1 MEELKARCNQLEAEN
16 QALAAAGEEAAELAE
31 EYHAKYA
38 RMEAFQRRRA
48 RADAAVERALRE
60 QLKLALAHRVPAC
73 CCQGEGETCAP
84 LSEALV
90 GVCVAAVPH
99 DPVRTD
105 EIARVVIAH
114 AAARIHLKIAARL
127 AREQNA
133 IEVVNGARKAV
144 HRVGVALF
152 NDIWLK
158 DTLNPLE
165 KLARQA
171 RCFVAANQAMVDDDT
186 MSLHCA
192 LLRTTSNEL
201 RKTISKVYPE
211 DSEKK
216 EQPRDE
222 LTVAQQLVDLVRD
235 AQKSAPGYGT
245 EPVLYPATSSSSSS
259 PDILTETNAR
269 IAKLERELDEERVRS
284 RVFEQQITHAH
295 RIEADIK
302 SLREQLKERDLAVQL
317 AQDDVRA
324 ARREAAKARE
334 TLTPRSAA
342 RNQAHAQMQQSDAN
356 ARQLRAL
363 RARHAR
369 LLLADLQLD
378 IDHKENDDQVNATRR
393 AAREAL
399 QTCRRTAANARVVQ
413 LDDSLNP
420 MDEGATLS
428 TCAIDQAIDVTSNAV
443 SNITSARQLSA
454 TETISVQ
461 DDVLE
466 KLLKSRKVYSA
477 LLH

>member
-1 MEELKARCNQLEAEN
+1 MEALKARCEHLEAEN

-38 RMEAFQRRRA
+38 RMEALARRRA
-48 RADAAVERALRE
+48 RADATVERALRE
-60 QLKLALAHRVPAC
+60 QLKIALAHRAPAC
-73 CCQGEGETCAP
+73 FCQGEDETYPP
-84 LSEALV
+84 LIEALV

-99 DPVRTD
+99 DPVRVD
-105 EIARVVIAH
+105 GIARVVIAH
-114 AAARIHLKIAARL
+114 AAAVTHLKIAARL
-127 AREQNA
+127 AREQTV
-133 IEVVNGARKAV
+133 IDVVNGARKAV
-144 HRVGVALF
+144 DRVGVALF

-158 DTLNPLE
+158 ETLDPLE

-171 RCFVAANQAMVDDDT
+171 RCFVAANQAMVNDDT

-192 LLRTTSNEL
+192 LLRTTANEL
-201 RKTISKVYPE
+201 RKMISKVYPD

-235 AQKSAPGYGT
+235 GQKSAPGYGV
-245 EPVLYPATSSSSSS
+245 EPISFPAASSSS
-259 PDILTETNAR
+259 PDASAETNAR
-269 IAKLERELDEERVRS
+269 IAKLEQELDEERVRA

-302 SLREQLKERDLAVQL
+302 SLREQLNERDLAVKL

-324 ARREAAKARE
+324 ARQEAAKARE

-342 RNQAHAQMQQSDAN
+342 RNRAQAQVEQSEAS

-369 LLLADLQLD
+369 LLLADLE
-378 IDHKENDDQVNATRR
+378 IDVGDNVNNEVDAARR

-399 QTCRRTAANARVVQ
+399 RTCRRTAANARVVQ

-420 MDEGATLS
+420 IDEGATLS
-428 TCAIDQAIDVTSNAV
+428 SCAIEQAVGVASSLV
-443 SNITSARQLSA
+443 SNITSTRELAT
-454 TETISVQ
+454 TETIAIQ
-461 DDVLE
+461 DDVLA
-466 KLLKSRKVYSA
+466 KLLKSRKACAA
-477 LLH
+477 LLG